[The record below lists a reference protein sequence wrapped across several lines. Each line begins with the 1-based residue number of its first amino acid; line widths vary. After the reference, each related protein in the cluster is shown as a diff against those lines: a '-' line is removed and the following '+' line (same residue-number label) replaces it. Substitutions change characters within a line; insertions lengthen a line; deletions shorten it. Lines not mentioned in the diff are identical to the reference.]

1 MCRAVTFNVIWGPG
15 ERDIILNVLVLQDL
29 ENPYLCVEHFPCVRN
44 RNSVQNTTARAVI
57 VAFPCS
63 EAISSL
69 SLCPRSPNWLRSRK
83 GDKERDFLLG
93 DITLRSW
100 LSTLDCTVGQVE
112 QEAAGHPSTSPLE
125 TACFINSN
133 TPAGPALLRPPD
145 LAAHPCTYLFLMMK
159 HPLPSNH

>member
-1 MCRAVTFNVIWGPG
+1 MTFNVIWGPG
-15 ERDIILNVLVLQDL
+15 ERDIILKVVVLQDL

-44 RNSVQNTTARAVI
+44 RNSVQNTTALAVI

-83 GDKERDFLLG
+83 GDIERDFLFG

-100 LSTLDCTVGQVE
+100 LSALWVRWSRKLLATHPPLPWRPHVLLTLTLQQV
-112 QEAAGHPSTSPLE
+112 QS
-125 TACFINSN
+125 
-133 TPAGPALLRPPD
+133 
-145 LAAHPCTYLFLMMK
+145 LAAT
-159 HPLPSNH
+159 